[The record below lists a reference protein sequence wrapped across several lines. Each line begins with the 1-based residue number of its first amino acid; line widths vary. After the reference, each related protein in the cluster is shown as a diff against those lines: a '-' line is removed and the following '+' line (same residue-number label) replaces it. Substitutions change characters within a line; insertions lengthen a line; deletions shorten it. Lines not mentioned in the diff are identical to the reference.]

1 MAWSRGFL
9 LAAGMALATFSGVCR
24 AQTNPTLTEAERG
37 IKDADPDVG
46 KHLRIEELHVAAKV
60 VGRTADVTVD
70 LMIASDSEDN
80 YEANL
85 ALALPADA
93 VVTGYAL
100 NVGSVLI
107 PGQLLESPKAR
118 SIYEDEVRAGI
129 DPGLA
134 EVSPGNRF
142 MTRVYPITRDNP
154 RRIRI
159 SFVAP
164 FDPRR
169 GLILP
174 FLREVAPKRVLLE
187 LTLDDYAEAPTV
199 TFAGTA
205 VRLDRQGSGWRG
217 RTIASG
223 TLREGLVVTGG
234 KLARPMAVVRHS
246 SGERFFVIDDDARIA
261 SAKPRPGRLR
271 IYWDRSLSH
280 GRGNPELETR
290 ILERFV
296 NSVTPTGI
304 DLVTFASDRPVVTP
318 LKDAAGLRRA
328 LAGIV
333 YRGATSLAG
342 LDRLPLA
349 PASQCVL
356 VSDGQVTIDRGTEFA
371 PECSISVLTASDDAD
386 GARLG
391 RIAQQSAGVFVR
403 AGGEKV
409 AEAATALRRTVG
421 VTGVRDINGRRLSF
435 RSLPAADGHWLLV
448 GHLPDRG
455 NVRVQLSDGSER
467 SYAGNGVA
475 ILADAPGALW
485 AAQHVQML
493 GDDPSRHQAMVDFA
507 RRYHVAGPAM
517 SLLVL
522 ERPDQYLRAEIAPPA
537 GFPADWMAEYREAK
551 KEKDE
556 TAADDRRERFEFVV
570 KEWADRKT
578 WWTKRY
584 KVRPGAAAKSSAAE
598 RVPSVTMP
606 APPPPPPPPP
616 PSSPSSP
623 PAVSPASATN
633 SAADDI
639 MAAAS
644 ADVVITGA
652 RIAPLVPEAPRAKET
667 EITLDLAD
675 LTAKRP
681 YIAALASA
689 RPGRRLAVLRD
700 QERSYGS
707 LPSFYLD
714 TAEWFRIKG
723 DTATAE
729 LLLMSALELPLTDD
743 ETRQIVAFRLERD
756 RNWDR
761 SVELSEQLAAANAV
775 FRPQPARD
783 LALALAAR
791 GRSRGAAGRAD
802 LERAFTLLTSAALNP
817 ASSDF
822 DGFEV
827 VALMEANALIP
838 DIEAAGGVWKLD
850 PRLVSLIDTDVRIV
864 IEWTADDADIDLWVD
879 EPNGERV
886 YYGAKLSSAG
896 GQISNDMTDGYG
908 PEEYAIHR
916 APPGIYGV
924 RINGYDADRLNPNGP
939 GHVLIRLIRN
949 FARRSERNE
958 MVDLDLSFQQ
968 GRNRDDEDETKPVA
982 TLKVLK

>member
-1 MAWSRGFL
+1 MAWSRSFL
-9 LAAGMALATFSGVCR
+9 LVAIMALATLSEVCR

-46 KHLRIEELHVAAKV
+46 RHLRIEELRVAAKV

-70 LMIASDSEDN
+70 LLIASDSEDD

-100 NVGSVLI
+100 NVGSALI

-134 EVSPGNRF
+134 EVSSGNRF
-142 MTRVYPITRDNP
+142 TTRVFPITRDNP

-164 FDPRR
+164 FDPHR

-174 FLREVAPKRVLLE
+174 FLRDVAPKRVLLE
-187 LTLDDYAEAPTV
+187 LSLDDYAEAPTV
-199 TFAGTA
+199 TFAGAA

-217 RTIASG
+217 RATASG
-223 TLREGLVVTGG
+223 ALREGLVATGG

-246 SGERFFVIDDDARIA
+246 SGERFFVIDDDARIGV
-261 SAKPRPGRLR
+261 AKPRPGRLR

-280 GRGNPELETR
+280 GRGNPELEAR

-296 NSVTPTGI
+296 DSVTPTGI

-318 LKDAAGLRRA
+318 LKDAAGLRGA
-328 LAGIV
+328 LAKIV

-342 LDRLPLA
+342 LDRLSLA

-356 VSDGQVTIDRGTEFA
+356 VTDGQVTIDRGTEFA

-403 AGGEKV
+403 ASGEKV
-409 AEAATALRRTVG
+409 AEAAAALRHTVG
-421 VTGVRDINGRRLSF
+421 VTGVRDANGRRLSF

-448 GHLPDRG
+448 GRMPDRG

-467 SYAGNGVA
+467 SYAGNGAA
-475 ILADAPGALW
+475 IPADAPGALW

-522 ERPDQYLRAEIAPPA
+522 ESPDQYLRAEIAPPA

-578 WWTKRY
+578 WWTKRF
-584 KVRPGAAAKSSAAE
+584 KVRPGAAAKSSASE
-598 RVPSVTMP
+598 PVPSAITP
-606 APPPPPPPPP
+606 APPPPPPAEPQ
-616 PSSPSSP
+616 
-623 PAVSPASATN
+623 ASAPN
-633 SAADDI
+633 STVDAI
-639 MAAAS
+639 SSGS
-644 ADVVITGA
+644 AGDVVVTGTLI
-652 RIAPLVPEAPRAKET
+652 RNTPLVPEAPRAKET
-667 EITLDLAD
+667 EFALDLAD

-681 YIAALASA
+681 YIVALASA
-689 RPGRRLAVLRD
+689 LPGRRLVVLRD
-700 QERSYGS
+700 QERTYGS

-714 TAEWFRIKG
+714 TAEWFRLKG

-729 LLLMSALELPLTDD
+729 LLLMSALELSLTDD

-761 SVELSEQLAAANAV
+761 SVELNEQLAAANAV

-850 PRLVSLIDTDVRIV
+850 PRLVALIDTDVRIV
-864 IEWTADDADIDLWVD
+864 IEWTTDDADIDLWVD
-879 EPNGERV
+879 EPDGERV
-886 YYGAKLSSAG
+886 YYGDKISSAG

-916 APPGIYGV
+916 APAGAYGV

-949 FARRSERNE
+949 FARRSERDE

-968 GRNRDDEDETKPVA
+968 GRDRDDEDETKPVA